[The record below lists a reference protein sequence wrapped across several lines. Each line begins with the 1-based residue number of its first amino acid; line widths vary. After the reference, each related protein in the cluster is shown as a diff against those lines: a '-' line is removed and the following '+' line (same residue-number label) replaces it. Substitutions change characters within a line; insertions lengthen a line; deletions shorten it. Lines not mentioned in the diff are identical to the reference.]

1 MAKKISERRPSPDEL
16 LARIKAEEQQKK
28 QGKLTIFLGYA
39 AGVGKTYAMLEAAQR
54 RKNDIDLVVAY
65 VETHGRVETEALL
78 KGLEIVPRKQ
88 LEYHGI
94 KVSEM
99 DLDAVLARRPQL
111 ALVDELAHTNAY
123 GSRHPKRYQ
132 DIEELLDAGIDV
144 YTTLNM
150 QHVESMR
157 NTVAQITG
165 VWVRET
171 IPDTIVDRAAE
182 IKLVDLPP
190 DELLE
195 RLKQG
200 KVYVPEQIAH
210 ALNDFFRKGNLTA
223 LREITMRV
231 AAEHVDKQVQ
241 VYRQT
246 HAVRGPWPTAEH
258 IMVCIGPG
266 PLGNRLV
273 RNGRTLASQLDAEW
287 FAVYVETP
295 GIIPLSSAQQN
306 RLDATLRMAQRLG
319 AKSMKLQGDSVVPT
333 IIEFANSHNVGK
345 VVVGRPQRSRWLELF
360 RGSVSDRLIRQS
372 ENVDVY
378 IVGSKAEPL
387 TQESAPTPQPSQWW
401 WGYLKALA
409 LVVVA
414 TIIGE
419 LLRPY
424 FDPTNL
430 FMLYLISVI
439 ISAVYFGFGP
449 SIFVSLLG
457 VVAFDYFFVPPI
469 ISFAVADAQYLF
481 TFVALLAVGVV
492 ISLLTARVR
501 NQIISARRR
510 EAETATLYGLSRDV
524 AASSGLKTTLNV
536 IMENVKE
543 TFGGDVV
550 IFLPDPQNSERLMPF
565 SGKSKPDVEDNELAV
580 AVWAFQHQQAAGYGT
595 DTIPDAKARYLPLNT
610 LKGPIGVMAIWFSDS
625 SEPIRIEQ
633 FRLLEAF
640 ADVAA
645 IGIER
650 AQLTESTQNGQVCK
664 P

>member
-1 MAKKISERRPSPDEL
+1 MKQVSDKRPSPDEL
-16 LARIKAEEQQKK
+16 LENIKAEELQKK

-54 RKNDIDLVVAY
+54 RKNEVDLVVAY
-65 VETHGRVETEALL
+65 VETHGRAETEALL
-78 KGLEIVPRKQ
+78 KGLDVIPRRQ
-88 LEYHGI
+88 IEYHGI
-94 KVSEM
+94 KLTEM
-99 DLDAVLARRPQL
+99 DLDAVLARRPRL
-111 ALVDELAHTNAY
+111 ALVDELAHTNAF

-144 YTTLNM
+144 YTTLNI

-210 ALNDFFRKGNLTA
+210 AINDFFRKGNLTA
-223 LREITMRV
+223 LREVTMRM
-231 AAEHVDKQVQ
+231 AAEHVDRQVQ
-241 VYRQT
+241 VYMQT
-246 HAVRGPWPTAEH
+246 HAVRGPWPAAERLL
-258 IMVCIGPG
+258 VCIGPG
-266 PLGNRLV
+266 SLANRLV
-273 RNGRTLASQLDAEW
+273 RNGRILASQLDAEW
-287 FAVYVETP
+287 FVAHVETP
-295 GIIPLSSAQQN
+295 GIIPLSSAQQD
-306 RLDATLRMAQRLG
+306 RLAATLRLAERLG
-319 AKSMKLQGDSVVPT
+319 AKTLKLQGDSVASTVV
-333 IIEFANSHNVGK
+333 EYANTHNISK
-345 VVVGRPQRSRWLELF
+345 VVVGRPQRSRWMELL
-360 RGSVSDRLIRQS
+360 RGSVADQLIRQS
-372 ENVDVY
+372 ENIDVY
-378 IVGSKAEPL
+378 IIGSKAEP
-387 TQESAPTPQPSQWW
+387 TIREKVQAAQPSQWW
-401 WGYLKALA
+401 WGYLKGLA
-409 LVVVA
+409 IIVVA
-414 TIIGE
+414 TLVGE
-419 LLRPY
+419 PLRPF

-430 FMLYLISVI
+430 FTLYLISVI

-457 VVAFDYFFVPPI
+457 VIAFDYFFVPPT

-481 TFVALLAVGVV
+481 TFMALLAVGIV
-492 ISLLTARVR
+492 ISLLTARIR
-501 NQIISARRR
+501 NQIKAARQR
-510 EAETATLYGLSRDV
+510 EAETATLYALSRDV
-524 AASSGLKTTLNV
+524 AASSELETTINV
-536 IMENVKE
+536 IVKHVKE

-550 IFLPDPQNSERLMPF
+550 IFLPDPQNKERLKPF
-565 SGKSKPDVEDNELAV
+565 SLRSKHDVKENDLAV

-595 DTIPDAKARYLPLNT
+595 DTIPDTKARYLPMNAT
-610 LKGPIGVMAIWFSDS
+610 KGAIGVMGIWFSDI
-625 SEPIRIEQ
+625 SEPISIER
-633 FRLLEAF
+633 FKLLEAF

-650 AQLTESTQNGQVCK
+650 AQLTEAMTNI

>member
-1 MAKKISERRPSPDEL
+1 MTNKMSEKRPSPEEL
-16 LARIKAEEQQKK
+16 LARMKTEEEQKK

-54 RKNDIDLVVAY
+54 RKNEIDLVVGL
-65 VETHGRVETEALL
+65 VETHGRAETEALL
-78 KGLEIVPRKQ
+78 KGLEIIPRKQ
-88 LEYHGI
+88 IEYHSI
-94 KVSEM
+94 NLTEM
-99 DLDAVLARRPQL
+99 DLDTVLARRPQL
-111 ALVDELAHTNAY
+111 VLVDELAHTNAH

-132 DIEELLDAGIDV
+132 DVEELLAAGIDV
-144 YTTLNM
+144 YTTLNV

-171 IPDTIVDRAAE
+171 IPDTIVDRASE

-210 ALNDFFRKGNLTA
+210 AINDFFRKGNLTA
-223 LREITMRV
+223 MREVTMRI

-241 VYRQT
+241 VYMQT
-246 HAVRGPWPTAEH
+246 HAVRGPWPAAERLL
-258 IMVCIGPG
+258 VCIGPG

-273 RNGRTLASQLDAEW
+273 RNGRILASQLDAEW
-287 FAVYVETP
+287 FAAHVETP
-295 GIIPLSSAQQN
+295 GIIPLSPAQHD
-306 RLDATLRMAQRLG
+306 RLEATLRLAERLG
-319 AKSMKLQGDSVVPT
+319 AKVLKLQGSSVTGTVV
-333 IIEFANSHNVGK
+333 EYANAHNISK
-345 VVVGRPQRSRWLELF
+345 VVVGRPERSRWLELL
-360 RGSVSDRLIRQS
+360 RGSVADQLIRQS
-372 ENVDVY
+372 ENIDVY
-378 IVGSKAEPL
+378 IVGSKAEPA
-387 TQESAPTPQPSQWW
+387 APEKLPVVQPSQWW
-401 WGYLKALA
+401 WGYLKGLA
-409 LVVVA
+409 VVVVA
-414 TIIGE
+414 TLIGE
-419 LLRPY
+419 LLRPF

-430 FMLYLISVI
+430 FMVYLISVI

-449 SIFVSLLG
+449 SIFVSLLC
-457 VVAFDYFFVPPI
+457 VLAFDFFFVPPHL
-469 ISFAVADAQYLF
+469 SFAVADAQYLF

-501 NQIISARRR
+501 NQITSARRR
-510 EAETATLYGLSRDV
+510 ETETATLYALSRDI
-524 AASSGLKTTLNV
+524 AASSELRTTLNV
-536 IMENVKE
+536 IMRHVKE
-543 TFGGDVV
+543 TFGGEVV
-550 IFLPDPQNSERLMPF
+550 IFLPDPQNRERLMPF
-565 SGKSKPDVEDNELAV
+565 SGKSKPDIKENELAV

-610 LKGPIGVMAIWFSDS
+610 MKGPVGVMAIWLSDS

-650 AQLTESTQNGQVCK
+650 AQLTESTQNQ
-664 P
+664 